1 MHRRQIIWSLL
12 LLVAGLGFPIAPALA
27 DGGPPDDGGI
37 TVFGKDYVLEEGEQL
52 EGNLVVFDGDVTL
65 AEGSTVTGDV
75 VVWDGNAEVNG
86 SVEGDLV
93 VSNGDV
99 HLGSAAQVEGDLACT
114 WNCDLEQEDGA
125 RVDGSIIEGVPWGNP
140 TLWQWGRLQI
150 PMPHAFTNQSSWP
163 WQVMDWIFEAV
174 RGLAAVLVVS
184 AIGGLVSLLWP
195 QQVGRIGA
203 TVIQTPASSFGI
215 GLLTALAGGALT
227 IALLITICFSP
238 LALLAALALG
248 VAGLFGWIGV
258 GALVG
263 RRLLQTLDARGV
275 APLWSGGLG
284 TLLITL
290 VSGGLG
296 LIPCLGIL
304 GLPLTVGLGC
314 LGLGAVVLT
323 RFGTTAYTTTRPAS
337 PAPIELEK

>member
-1 MHRRQIIWSLL
+1 MHRQWIIWSLL
-12 LLVAGLGFPIAPALA
+12 LLAVGLGFPTAPVLA

-37 TVFGKDYVLEEGEQL
+37 TIFGKDYVLEEGEQL
-52 EGNLVVFDGDVTL
+52 NGDLVVFNGDVTL
-65 AEGSTVTGDV
+65 AEGSSVTGDV
-75 VVWDGNAEVNG
+75 VVWNGNTEVNG
-86 SVEGDLV
+86 SIEGDMV

-99 HLGSAAQVEGDLACT
+99 HLGNAAQVEGDLVCT

-125 RVDGSIIEGVPWGNP
+125 RVAGSIGEGIPGSNS

-150 PMPHAFTNQSSWP
+150 PVPRTPGRVIN
-163 WQVMDWIFEAV
+163 WIFEAI

-195 QQVGRIGA
+195 QQVRRIGETA
-203 TVIQTPASSFGI
+203 LQSPAPSFGI
-215 GLLTALAGGALT
+215 GLLTALAGGTLT
-227 IALLITICFSP
+227 VALLITICFSP
-238 LALLAALALG
+238 LAMLAALALG
-248 VAGLFGWIGV
+248 VAGLFGWIGI

-263 RRLLQTLDARGV
+263 KRLLQTLDVRGV

-323 RFGTTAYTTTRPAS
+323 RFGATAYTTTRPAS
-337 PAPIELEK
+337 PAPVELEK